1 MEKSALPQ
9 RPALKKKIPHWTQLV
24 KRLAWRAVVAAFC
37 SSARKASQTGKH
49 QTIPL
54 KEAYGIWAWVNV
66 TKWCHYEHTIFIFT
80 GDDHHGFPW
89 PLRFRHDLGHPGAG
103 AAALLGTRQ
112 LAHPGTFDAGLP
124 GRQILLPLFRSS
136 AQYIQCIATK
146 NITKKTWPR
155 VPLSKHDSDCVWVYN
170 WYVYMHLASLSTH
183 VTWARSFTKHENQQ
197 EVFTGYSIYDQN
209 SLTRW
214 QGPYDEVIHRIN
226 SFQTWMTVRRR

>member
-1 MEKSALPQ
+1 MMIHLMIHLMINIMIHIMIHIMIDIMIHLMTYIMTNIMTNIMINVMTAWKKSALPQ
-9 RPALKKKIPHWTQLV
+9 RPALKKIPHWTQLV

-80 GDDHHGFPW
+80 GDGHHGFPW

-124 GRQILLPLFRSS
+124 GRQILLPLF
-136 AQYIQCIATK
+136 
-146 NITKKTWPR
+146 
-155 VPLSKHDSDCVWVYN
+155 
-170 WYVYMHLASLSTH
+170 
-183 VTWARSFTKHENQQ
+183 
-197 EVFTGYSIYDQN
+197 EV
-209 SLTRW
+209 
-214 QGPYDEVIHRIN
+214 
-226 SFQTWMTVRRR
+226 VRNTFNV